1 MRALIALL
9 LLSLSTFGFAAPSDD
24 ASSDQLAKLLFN
36 DPNSPRTGAA
46 SPKLTI
52 VSFTDYNCPYCKQFD
67 PMLEKIV
74 QENPDVQ
81 LIVKLLPF
89 KGQSSVNAAKAAL
102 STWQQAPDKFWA
114 LHQRLMM
121 KKGYHDDAS
130 IAAAKV
136 KTGTDS
142 IKTDDKTMDSLKMNL
157 ILAQVLN
164 IQGTPATII
173 GDQMVAGAIP
183 YERPG
188 GAGQRTAGKRPWQV
202 SFRACC
208 ASWACGC

>member
-1 MRALIALL
+1 MRAFVALL
-9 LLSLSTFGFAAPSDD
+9 LLSLSTFGFAAPPDD
-24 ASSDQLAKLLFN
+24 ASNDQLAKLLFN
-36 DPNSPRTGAA
+36 DPNSPRTGAKA
-46 SPKLTI
+46 PKLII

-74 QENPDVQ
+74 HDNPDVQ

-89 KGQSSVNAAKAAL
+89 KGQSSVNATKTAL
-102 STWQQAPDKFWA
+102 TVWQKQPDKFWA
-114 LHQRLMM
+114 LHQRLMA

-130 IAAAKV
+130 IVAAQA

-142 IKTDDKTMDSLKMNL
+142 VKADDKTMDSLKMNL
-157 ILAQVLN
+157 ILSQVLN

-183 YERPG
+183 YDDLEELVNEQLANAR
-188 GAGQRTAGKRPWQV
+188 GK
-202 SFRACC
+202 
-208 ASWACGC
+208 

>member
-52 VSFTDYNCPYCKQFD
+52 VSFTDYNCPYCNQFD

-136 KTGTDS
+136 KTGTDG

-183 YERPG
+183 YDDR

-208 ASWACGC
+208 ANWACGC

>member
-1 MRALIALL
+1 MRTFIALL
-9 LLSLSTFGFAAPSDD
+9 LLSLTTFSFAASTEGD
-24 ASSDQLAKLLFN
+24 ADDQLAALLFN
-36 DPNSPRTGAA
+36 DPASPRTGAT

-89 KGQSSVNAAKAAL
+89 KGQSSVNAAKVAL

-130 IAAAKV
+130 ITAAQV

-183 YERPG
+183 YDDLEG
-188 GAGQRTAGKRPWQV
+188 LGKEQL
-202 SFRACC
+202 AN
-208 ASWACGC
+208 AHGK

>member
-1 MRALIALL
+1 MRAFVALL
-9 LLSLSTFGFAAPSDD
+9 LLSLSTLSVAAPSEQ
-24 ASSDQLAKLLFN
+24 SSDDQLAELLFN
-36 DPNSPRTGAA
+36 DPYSPRTGAKE
-46 SPKLTI
+46 PKLTI

-74 QENPDVQ
+74 RDNPDVQ
-81 LIVKLLPF
+81 LIIKLLPF

-102 STWQQAPDKFWA
+102 SVWRQQPDTFWP

-130 IAAAKV
+130 IAAARV
-136 KTGTDS
+136 KAGTDN
-142 IKTDDKTMDSLKMNL
+142 IATDEKTMDSLKMNL
-157 ILAQVLN
+157 ILSQVLN

-183 YERPG
+183 YDDLEELVKAQLASAR
-188 GAGQRTAGKRPWQV
+188 GK
-202 SFRACC
+202 
-208 ASWACGC
+208 

>member
-1 MRALIALL
+1 
-9 LLSLSTFGFAAPSDD
+9 
-24 ASSDQLAKLLFN
+24 
-36 DPNSPRTGAA
+36 
-46 SPKLTI
+46 
-52 VSFTDYNCPYCKQFD
+52 
-67 PMLEKIV
+67 MLEKIV
-74 QENPDVQ
+74 HDNPDVQ
-81 LIVKLLPF
+81 LIIKLLPF

-102 STWQQAPDKFWA
+102 STWQQAPDQFWA

-130 IAAAKV
+130 IAAAQV

-142 IKTDDKTMDSLKMNL
+142 IKTDDKTMDSVKMNL

-183 YERPG
+183 YDDLEGLVKEQLANAR
-188 GAGQRTAGKRPWQV
+188 GK
-202 SFRACC
+202 
-208 ASWACGC
+208 

>member
-1 MRALIALL
+1 MRAVIALL
-9 LLSLSTFGFAAPSDD
+9 LISLSAFSLAAPSDD
-24 ASSDQLAKLLFN
+24 GSSDQLAKLLFS
-36 DPNSPRTGAA
+36 DPNSPKTGAKE
-46 SPKLTI
+46 PKLTI

-74 QENPDVQ
+74 RENPDVQ
-81 LIVKLLPF
+81 LIIKLLPF

-102 STWQQAPDKFWA
+102 SVWQQQPDKFWS

-130 IAAAKV
+130 IAAARV

-157 ILAQVLN
+157 ILSQVLN

-183 YERPG
+183 EADLEALVKEQLANAR
-188 GAGQRTAGKRPWQV
+188 GK
-202 SFRACC
+202 
-208 ASWACGC
+208 

>member
-1 MRALIALL
+1 MRSFIALL
-9 LLSLSTFGFAAPSDD
+9 LLSLSAFGFAAPTED
-24 ASSDQLAKLLFN
+24 ASDDQLAALLFN
-36 DPNSPRTGAA
+36 DPASPRTGAT

-74 QENPDVQ
+74 RDNPDVQ

-121 KKGYHDDAS
+121 KKSYHDDAS
-130 IAAAKV
+130 IAAARA
-136 KTGTDS
+136 KTGTDG

-183 YERPG
+183 YDDLEGLVKEQLANARG
-188 GAGQRTAGKRPWQV
+188 R
-202 SFRACC
+202 
-208 ASWACGC
+208 

>member
-1 MRALIALL
+1 MRAFVALL
-9 LLSLSTFGFAAPSDD
+9 LLSLSTLSVAAPSEQ
-24 ASSDQLAKLLFN
+24 SSDDQLAQLLFN
-36 DPNSPRTGAA
+36 DPYSPRTGAKE
-46 SPKLTI
+46 PKLTI

-74 QENPDVQ
+74 RDNPDVQ
-81 LIVKLLPF
+81 LIIKLLPF

-102 STWQQAPDKFWA
+102 SVWRQQPDKFWP

-130 IAAAKV
+130 IAAAQV

-142 IKTDDKTMDSLKMNL
+142 IRTDEQTMDSLKMNL
-157 ILAQVLN
+157 ILSQVLN

-183 YERPG
+183 YDDLEALVKEQLTQAR
-188 GAGQRTAGKRPWQV
+188 GK
-202 SFRACC
+202 
-208 ASWACGC
+208 

>member
-1 MRALIALL
+1 MRAITALL
-9 LLSLSTFGFAAPSDD
+9 LLCVSAFSFAAPAEEPQSNGN
-24 ASSDQLAKLLFN
+24 DQLAQLLFN
-36 DPNSPRTGAA
+36 DPNSPRTGAKE
-46 SPKLTI
+46 PKLTI

-74 QENPDVQ
+74 HDNPDIQ

-102 STWQQAPDKFWA
+102 STWRQQPDKFWT
-114 LHQRLMM
+114 LHQRLMA

-130 IAAAKV
+130 IAAAQK
-136 KTGTDS
+136 KTATDS
-142 IKTDDKTMDSLKMNL
+142 VNIDDKTMDSLKMNL
-157 ILAQVLN
+157 ILSQVLN

-183 YERPG
+183 AEDLEGLVKEQLAKAR
-188 GAGQRTAGKRPWQV
+188 GQ
-202 SFRACC
+202 
-208 ASWACGC
+208 

>member
-1 MRALIALL
+1 MRAFVALL

-36 DPNSPRTGAA
+36 DPNSPRTGAT

-102 STWQQAPDKFWA
+102 STWQQAPDKFWG

-183 YERPG
+183 YDDLEGLVKEQLANAR
-188 GAGQRTAGKRPWQV
+188 GK
-202 SFRACC
+202 
-208 ASWACGC
+208 

>member
-1 MRALIALL
+1 MRTYIALL
-9 LLSLSTFGFAAPSDD
+9 LLSLSTFSFAAPAEDSSD
-24 ASSDQLAKLLFN
+24 DQLATLLFN
-36 DPNSPRTGAA
+36 DPASPRTGAT

-74 QENPDVQ
+74 HDNPDVQ
-81 LIVKLLPF
+81 LIIKLLPF

-102 STWQQAPDKFWA
+102 STWQQAPDKFWP

-130 IAAAKV
+130 IAAAQA
-136 KTGTDS
+136 KTGTDG

-157 ILAQVLN
+157 ILSQVLN

-183 YERPG
+183 YDDLEGLVKEQLANAR
-188 GAGQRTAGKRPWQV
+188 GK
-202 SFRACC
+202 
-208 ASWACGC
+208 

>member
-1 MRALIALL
+1 MRAFVALL
-9 LLSLSTFGFAAPSDD
+9 LLSLSTLSVAAPSEQ
-24 ASSDQLAKLLFN
+24 SSDDQLAELLFN
-36 DPNSPRTGAA
+36 DPYSPRTGAKE
-46 SPKLTI
+46 PKLTI

-74 QENPDVQ
+74 RDNPDVQ
-81 LIVKLLPF
+81 LIIKLLPF

-102 STWQQAPDKFWA
+102 SWRQQPDTFWP

-130 IAAAKV
+130 IAAARV
-136 KTGTDS
+136 KTGTDN
-142 IKTDDKTMDSLKMNL
+142 IATDEKTMDSLKMNL
-157 ILAQVLN
+157 ILSQVLN

-183 YERPG
+183 YDDLEELVKAQLASAR
-188 GAGQRTAGKRPWQV
+188 GK
-202 SFRACC
+202 
-208 ASWACGC
+208 

>member
-1 MRALIALL
+1 MRAFIALL
-9 LLSLSTFGFAAPSDD
+9 LLSLSTFSVAAPSDD

-36 DPNSPRTGAA
+36 DPNSPRTGAEA
-46 SPKLTI
+46 PKLII

-74 QENPDVQ
+74 RDNPDVQ

-102 STWQQAPDKFWA
+102 SVWQQQPDKFWE

-130 IAAAKV
+130 IAAAQV

-142 IKTDDKTMDSLKMNL
+142 IKTEDKTMDSLKMNL
-157 ILAQVLN
+157 ILSQVLN

-183 YERPG
+183 YDDLEALVKEQLTQARG
-188 GAGQRTAGKRPWQV
+188 R
-202 SFRACC
+202 
-208 ASWACGC
+208 

>member
-81 LIVKLLPF
+81 LIVKLLPP
-89 KGQSSVNAAKAAL
+89 GQSSVNAAKAAL

-121 KKGYHDDAS
+121 KRA
-130 IAAAKV
+130 I
-136 KTGTDS
+136 
-142 IKTDDKTMDSLKMNL
+142 TM
-157 ILAQVLN
+157 
-164 IQGTPATII
+164 TPAS
-173 GDQMVAGAIP
+173 P
-183 YERPG
+183 PRRSRPE
-188 GAGQRTAGKRPWQV
+188 RTALKRMIKPWT
-202 SFRACC
+202 A
-208 ASWACGC
+208 

>member
-1 MRALIALL
+1 MRTFIALL
-9 LLSLSTFGFAAPSDD
+9 LLSLTTFSFAASTEGD
-24 ASSDQLAKLLFN
+24 ADDQLAALLFN
-36 DPNSPRTGAA
+36 DPGSPRTGAT

-89 KGQSSVNAAKAAL
+89 KGQSSVNAAKVAL

-130 IAAAKV
+130 ITAAQV

-183 YERPG
+183 YDDLEG
-188 GAGQRTAGKRPWQV
+188 LVKEQLANAHGK
-202 SFRACC
+202 
-208 ASWACGC
+208 

>member
-1 MRALIALL
+1 MPYFCCRYQR
-9 LLSLSTFGFAAPSDD
+9 SVSPHR
-24 ASSDQLAKLLFN
+24 QLAKLLFN
-36 DPNSPRTGAA
+36 DPNSPRTGAT

-81 LIVKLLPF
+81 LIIKLLPF

-102 STWQQAPDKFWA
+102 STWQQAPDQFWA

-130 IAAAKV
+130 IAAAQV

-142 IKTDDKTMDSLKMNL
+142 IKTDDKTMDSVKMNL

-183 YERPG
+183 YDDLEGLVKEQLANAR
-188 GAGQRTAGKRPWQV
+188 GK
-202 SFRACC
+202 
-208 ASWACGC
+208 

>member
-1 MRALIALL
+1 MRAFVALL
-9 LLSLSTFGFAAPSDD
+9 LLSLSTFSVAAPSEQ
-24 ASSDQLAKLLFN
+24 SSDDQLAQLLFN
-36 DPNSPRTGAA
+36 DPYSPRTGAKE
-46 SPKLTI
+46 PKLTI

-74 QENPDVQ
+74 RDNPDVQ
-81 LIVKLLPF
+81 LIIKLLPF

-102 STWQQAPDKFWA
+102 STWRQQPDKFWP

-130 IAAAKV
+130 IAAAQV

-142 IKTDDKTMDSLKMNL
+142 IRTDEKTMDSLKMNL
-157 ILAQVLN
+157 ILSQVLN

-183 YERPG
+183 YDDLEALVKEQLTQAR
-188 GAGQRTAGKRPWQV
+188 GK
-202 SFRACC
+202 
-208 ASWACGC
+208 